1 MLGMLYV
8 GSLVFG
14 YFGICGMVYYGILYF
29 GMLYFGIVYVGTCV
43 IKSTSDCVRVPSGGS
58 TFSKMNIFTIIS
70 GRILQK
76 YTFSNMFEYIRT

>member
-8 GSLVFG
+8 GILVFG

-43 IKSTSDCVRVPSGGS
+43 IKSTSDCVRVPSGGK
-58 TFSKMNIFTIIS
+58 TFPRMTVRMNICS
-70 GRILQK
+70 RILPL
-76 YTFSNMFEYIRT
+76 